1 MHKSDLSIFLELS
14 DIPTTS
20 FHENRVS
27 NYIKNKLNEFEI
39 DFIEDKWGSIYKR
52 QKRRRSRLY
61 FSYGPSRI

>member
-39 DFIEDKWGSIYKR
+39 DFKKMNGETLKY
-52 QKRRRSRLY
+52 L
-61 FSYGPSRI
+61 